1 MNDEVPSW
9 SHCRPHRR
17 GIRSVPDCAGTVTI
31 SDHDGIGSWLVGLH
45 GEHDLSTISLLED
58 DTAGILDDCTRVV
71 VDLSNASFIDC
82 SVLNWLWRTQRM
94 LEAAGRQ
101 PLLVVDGAQG
111 STTARVVDAAGV
123 RGSFAFHPTRRAAF
137 AEWPMHGES
146 DEDRRARG
154 RPRGSAHG

>member
-1 MNDEVPSW
+1 MVALQAASKGYPQ
-9 SHCRPHRR
+9 R
-17 GIRSVPDCAGTVTI
+17 PDCAGTVTV

-45 GEHDLSTISLLED
+45 GEHDLSTVSLLED
-58 DTAGILDDCTRVV
+58 DTAGILDHCTRVV

-123 RGSFAFHPTRRAAF
+123 RGSFAFYPTRRAAF
-137 AEWPMHGES
+137 AEWPMHAES
-146 DEDRRARG
+146 DEDRRARTRR
-154 RPRGSAHG
+154 RPNGPAQG